1 MDRSLTTESFAI
13 LKVVCNQDN
22 LMNGDMPELFWTCHF
37 FVLDVWKVEI
47 GKLIWKFWAIWIQA
61 FSFS

>member
-22 LMNGDMPELFWTCHF
+22 LMNGDMPELF
-37 FVLDVWKVEI
+37 
-47 GKLIWKFWAIWIQA
+47 
-61 FSFS
+61 